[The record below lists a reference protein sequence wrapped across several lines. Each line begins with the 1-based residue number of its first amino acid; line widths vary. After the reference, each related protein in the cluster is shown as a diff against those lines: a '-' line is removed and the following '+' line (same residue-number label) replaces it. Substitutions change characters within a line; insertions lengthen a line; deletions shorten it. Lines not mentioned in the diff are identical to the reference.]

1 MGPSLDKTSVWEV
14 NGISRARPSIG
25 EIKHGAYA
33 GGERKGETFAVCLS
47 CLCSRL
53 KVFVLEVNIRILL
66 FFCV

>member
-1 MGPSLDKTSVWEV
+1 MEV

-47 CLCSRL
+47 CLCSRV
-53 KVFVLEVNIRILL
+53 KVFVLEVDIRVLFSLCMGFILRQI
-66 FFCV
+66 